1 MFEKVIL
8 RRSENGA
15 ALTAGELAEA
25 LLFYQNVHIILDF
38 GSLTGLIHQIGM
50 PTLLSLL
57 SRPNISAV
65 YTEDMLTVMPTVI
78 NGSQYYSFEAMQ
90 IVGNDKVGNLPTQK
104 KRFEHL
110 LMVQGRYDKKQSK
123 RYFERFRGYVPFR
136 KLTDDHYIEGGILS
150 AANMDLLDN
159 EYLKSA
165 VRLGLEDRVGSSA
178 TPPDFDFEVY
188 QEGKQF
194 HINTNLNFEKLS
206 HIQSVKAGIKMGFN
220 ETNLMLDILNTRN
233 ELVFASH
240 FGGEFYTSNLS
251 SRMIDLKCSGLLKR
265 ISIEQQ
271 NISDFSRVVT
281 AEAPRIKDL
290 INSKAKTFDEFLSL
304 LDRSAKFK
312 SWLVNVNPDQEIVA
326 EYLKAVSSEGWAQ
339 SIPSKV
345 LRYVFTGVVGAIE
358 PITGHAFSLAD
369 TFLLEKLIGGWKPNR
384 FVEKNLSSFL
394 ELTDDI

>member
-1 MFEKVIL
+1 LFEKVIL

-38 GSLTGLIHQIGM
+38 GSLSGLIQQIGM

-57 SRPNISAV
+57 SKPNISAV

-90 IVGNDKVGNLPTQK
+90 IVGNEKVGNLPTQK

-123 RYFERFRGYVPFR
+123 RYFDRFRGYVPFR
-136 KLTDDHYIEGGILS
+136 KLTDDHYIKGGILS

-159 EYLKSA
+159 EYLKSSI
-165 VRLGLEDRVGSSA
+165 RLGLEDRVGSSA

-194 HINTNLNFEKLS
+194 HINTNLNFGELS
-206 HIQSVKAGIKMGFN
+206 HIQSIKAGQKMGFN
-220 ETNLMLDILNTRN
+220 ETHLMLDILNTRN

-339 SIPSKV
+339 SIPSKM
-345 LRYVFTGVVGAIE
+345 LRYVLTGVIGAIE
-358 PITGHAFSLAD
+358 PITGHSFSLAD
-369 TFLLEKLIGGWKPNR
+369 TFLLEKLTGGWKPNR

-394 ELTDDI
+394 ELTEDI